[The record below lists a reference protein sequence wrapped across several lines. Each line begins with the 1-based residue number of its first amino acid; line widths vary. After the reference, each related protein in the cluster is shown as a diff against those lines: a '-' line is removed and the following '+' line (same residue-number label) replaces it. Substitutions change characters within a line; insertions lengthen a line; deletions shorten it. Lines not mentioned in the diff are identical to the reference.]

1 MFYKLI
7 VKSKTSFLDR
17 LFTYASDEKL
27 ELGTRVIVPF
37 GNADVK
43 SIAIVVEEIKE
54 KPDFPAK
61 KITEVL
67 DSKPLISE
75 ELLDRVSYLT
85 VRFYYEA
92 GRDEKVKSFI
102 ETAKLLPF
110 LKGIKT
116 RKQYIQYYQ
125 YMEALVAFH
134 KYHGGKDQ

>member
-1 MFYKLI
+1 MSLDLDKVENTIKVL
-7 VKSKTSFLDR
+7 KTKKNQRGKPIGLLTVSQIRNL
-17 LFTYASDEKL
+17 LAMS
-27 ELGTRVIVPF
+27 
-37 GNADVK
+37 AD
-43 SIAIVVEEIKE
+43 ILN
-54 KPDFPAK
+54 
-61 KITEVL
+61 EVL
-67 DSKPLISE
+67 EYPEENLSE

-110 LKGIKT
+110 LKSIKT
-116 RKQYIQYYQ
+116 RKRYIQYYQ

>member
-1 MFYKLI
+1 MSLDLDKVENTIKVL
-7 VKSKTSFLDR
+7 KTKKNQKGKPIGLLTVSQIRNL
-17 LFTYASDEKL
+17 LAMS
-27 ELGTRVIVPF
+27 
-37 GNADVK
+37 AD
-43 SIAIVVEEIKE
+43 ILN
-54 KPDFPAK
+54 
-61 KITEVL
+61 EVL
-67 DSKPLISE
+67 EYPEENLSE

-110 LKGIKT
+110 LKSIKT
-116 RKQYIQYYQ
+116 RKRYIQYYQ

>member
-1 MFYKLI
+1 M
-7 VKSKTSFLDR
+7 SLD
-17 LFTYASDEKL
+17 LDK
-27 ELGTRVIVPF
+27 
-37 GNADVK
+37 
-43 SIAIVVEEIKE
+43 VENTIKE
-54 KPDFPAK
+54 LKTKKNQRGKPIGLLTVSQIRNLLAMSAD
-61 KITEVL
+61 ILNEVL
-67 DSKPLISE
+67 EYPEENLSE

>member
-1 MFYKLI
+1 M
-7 VKSKTSFLDR
+7 SLD
-17 LFTYASDEKL
+17 LDK
-27 ELGTRVIVPF
+27 
-37 GNADVK
+37 
-43 SIAIVVEEIKE
+43 VENTIKE
-54 KPDFPAK
+54 LKTKKNQRGKPIGLLTVSQIRNLLAMSAD
-61 KITEVL
+61 ILNEVL
-67 DSKPLISE
+67 EYPEENLSE
-75 ELLDRVSYLT
+75 ELLDRISYLT

-102 ETAKLLPF
+102 ETANLLPF

>member
-1 MFYKLI
+1 M
-7 VKSKTSFLDR
+7 SLD
-17 LFTYASDEKL
+17 LDK
-27 ELGTRVIVPF
+27 
-37 GNADVK
+37 
-43 SIAIVVEEIKE
+43 VENTIKE
-54 KPDFPAK
+54 LKTKKNQRGKPIGLLTVSQIRNLLAMSAD
-61 KITEVL
+61 ILNEVL
-67 DSKPLISE
+67 EYLEENLSE

>member
-1 MFYKLI
+1 MSLDLDKVENTIIEL
-7 VKSKTSFLDR
+7 KTKKNQKGEPIGLLTVSQIRNL
-17 LFTYASDEKL
+17 LAMS
-27 ELGTRVIVPF
+27 
-37 GNADVK
+37 AD
-43 SIAIVVEEIKE
+43 ILN
-54 KPDFPAK
+54 
-61 KITEVL
+61 EVL
-67 DSKPLISE
+67 EYPEENLSE

-110 LKGIKT
+110 LKSIKT
-116 RKQYIQYYQ
+116 RKRYIQYYQ

>member
-1 MFYKLI
+1 M
-7 VKSKTSFLDR
+7 SLD
-17 LFTYASDEKL
+17 LDK
-27 ELGTRVIVPF
+27 
-37 GNADVK
+37 
-43 SIAIVVEEIKE
+43 VENTIKE
-54 KPDFPAK
+54 LKTKKNQRGKPIGLLTVSQIRNLLAMSAD
-61 KITEVL
+61 ILNEVL
-67 DSKPLISE
+67 EYPEENLSE

-116 RKQYIQYYQ
+116 RKQYIQYNQ

>member
-1 MFYKLI
+1 MK
-7 VKSKTSFLDR
+7 KK
-17 LFTYASDEKL
+17 K
-27 ELGTRVIVPF
+27 
-37 GNADVK
+37 K
-43 SIAIVVEEIKE
+43 KVENTIKE
-54 KPDFPAK
+54 LKTKKNQRGKPIGLLTVSQIRNLLAMSAD
-61 KITEVL
+61 ILNEVL
-67 DSKPLISE
+67 EYPEENLSE

-110 LKGIKT
+110 LKSIKT
-116 RKQYIQYYQ
+116 RKRYIQYYQ

>member
-1 MFYKLI
+1 M
-7 VKSKTSFLDR
+7 SLD
-17 LFTYASDEKL
+17 LDK
-27 ELGTRVIVPF
+27 
-37 GNADVK
+37 
-43 SIAIVVEEIKE
+43 VENTIKE
-54 KPDFPAK
+54 LKTKKNQRGKPIGLLTVSQIRNLLAMSAD
-61 KITEVL
+61 ILNEVL
-67 DSKPLISE
+67 EYPEENLSE

-85 VRFYYEA
+85 VRLYYEA

>member
-1 MFYKLI
+1 MSLDLDKVENTIKVLKTKKNQRGKLVGLLTVSQI
-7 VKSKTSFLDR
+7 RNLLAMS
-17 LFTYASDEKL
+17 
-27 ELGTRVIVPF
+27 
-37 GNADVK
+37 AD
-43 SIAIVVEEIKE
+43 ILN
-54 KPDFPAK
+54 
-61 KITEVL
+61 EVL
-67 DSKPLISE
+67 EYTEENLSE

-110 LKGIKT
+110 LKSIKT
-116 RKQYIQYYQ
+116 RKRYIQYYQ

>member
-1 MFYKLI
+1 M
-7 VKSKTSFLDR
+7 SLD
-17 LFTYASDEKL
+17 LDK
-27 ELGTRVIVPF
+27 
-37 GNADVK
+37 
-43 SIAIVVEEIKE
+43 VENTIKE
-54 KPDFPAK
+54 LKTKKNQRGKPIGLLTVSQIRNLLAMSAD
-61 KITEVL
+61 ILNEVL
-67 DSKPLISE
+67 EYPEENLSE

-125 YMEALVAFH
+125 YMEELVAFH

>member
-1 MFYKLI
+1 MSLN
-7 VKSKTSFLDR
+7 LD
-17 LFTYASDEKL
+17 K
-27 ELGTRVIVPF
+27 
-37 GNADVK
+37 
-43 SIAIVVEEIKE
+43 VENTIKE
-54 KPDFPAK
+54 LKTKKNQRGKPIGLLTVSQIRNLLAMSAD
-61 KITEVL
+61 ILNEVL
-67 DSKPLISE
+67 EYPEENLSE

>member
-1 MFYKLI
+1 M
-7 VKSKTSFLDR
+7 SLDI
-17 LFTYASDEKL
+17 DK
-27 ELGTRVIVPF
+27 
-37 GNADVK
+37 
-43 SIAIVVEEIKE
+43 VENTIKE
-54 KPDFPAK
+54 LKTKKNQRGKPIGLLTVSQIRNLLAMSAD
-61 KITEVL
+61 ILNEVL
-67 DSKPLISE
+67 EYPEENLSE

>member
-1 MFYKLI
+1 M
-7 VKSKTSFLDR
+7 SLD
-17 LFTYASDEKL
+17 LEK
-27 ELGTRVIVPF
+27 
-37 GNADVK
+37 
-43 SIAIVVEEIKE
+43 VENTIKE
-54 KPDFPAK
+54 LKTKKNQKGKPIGLLTVSQIRNLLAMSAD
-61 KITEVL
+61 ILNEVL
-67 DSKPLISE
+67 EYPEENLSE

>member
-1 MFYKLI
+1 M
-7 VKSKTSFLDR
+7 SLD
-17 LFTYASDEKL
+17 LDK
-27 ELGTRVIVPF
+27 
-37 GNADVK
+37 
-43 SIAIVVEEIKE
+43 VENTIKE
-54 KPDFPAK
+54 LKIKKNQRGKPIGLLTVSQIRNLLAMSAD
-61 KITEVL
+61 ILNEVL
-67 DSKPLISE
+67 EYPEENLSE

>member
-1 MFYKLI
+1 MSLDLDKVENTIKVL
-7 VKSKTSFLDR
+7 KTKKNQRGKPIGLLTVSQIRNL
-17 LFTYASDEKL
+17 LAMS
-27 ELGTRVIVPF
+27 
-37 GNADVK
+37 AD
-43 SIAIVVEEIKE
+43 ILN
-54 KPDFPAK
+54 
-61 KITEVL
+61 EVL
-67 DSKPLISE
+67 EYPEENLSE

-110 LKGIKT
+110 LKSIKP
-116 RKQYIQYYQ
+116 RKRYIQYYQ

>member
-1 MFYKLI
+1 M
-7 VKSKTSFLDR
+7 SLD
-17 LFTYASDEKL
+17 LDK
-27 ELGTRVIVPF
+27 
-37 GNADVK
+37 
-43 SIAIVVEEIKE
+43 VENTIKE
-54 KPDFPAK
+54 LKTKKNQRGKPIGLLTVSQIRNLLAMSAD
-61 KITEVL
+61 ILNEVL
-67 DSKPLISE
+67 EYPEENLSE

-110 LKGIKT
+110 FKGIKT

>member
-1 MFYKLI
+1 M
-7 VKSKTSFLDR
+7 SLD
-17 LFTYASDEKL
+17 LDK
-27 ELGTRVIVPF
+27 
-37 GNADVK
+37 
-43 SIAIVVEEIKE
+43 VENTIKE
-54 KPDFPAK
+54 LKTKKNQRGKPIGLLTVSQIRNLLAMSAD
-61 KITEVL
+61 ILNEVL
-67 DSKPLISE
+67 EYPEENLSE
-75 ELLDRVSYLT
+75 KLLDRVSYLT

>member
-1 MFYKLI
+1 M
-7 VKSKTSFLDR
+7 SLD
-17 LFTYASDEKL
+17 LDK
-27 ELGTRVIVPF
+27 
-37 GNADVK
+37 
-43 SIAIVVEEIKE
+43 VENTIKE
-54 KPDFPAK
+54 LKTKKNQRGKPIGLLTVSQIRNLLSMSAD
-61 KITEVL
+61 ILNEVL
-67 DSKPLISE
+67 EYPEENLSE

>member
-1 MFYKLI
+1 M
-7 VKSKTSFLDR
+7 SLD
-17 LFTYASDEKL
+17 LDK
-27 ELGTRVIVPF
+27 
-37 GNADVK
+37 
-43 SIAIVVEEIKE
+43 VENTIKE
-54 KPDFPAK
+54 LKTKKNQRGKPIGLLTVSQIRNLLAMSAD
-61 KITEVL
+61 ILNEVL
-67 DSKPLISE
+67 EYPEENLSE

-125 YMEALVAFH
+125 YMEALVH

>member
-1 MFYKLI
+1 MSLDLDKVENTTKVL
-7 VKSKTSFLDR
+7 KTKKNQRGKPIGLLTVSQIRNL
-17 LFTYASDEKL
+17 LAMS
-27 ELGTRVIVPF
+27 
-37 GNADVK
+37 AD
-43 SIAIVVEEIKE
+43 ILN
-54 KPDFPAK
+54 
-61 KITEVL
+61 EVL
-67 DSKPLISE
+67 EYPEENLSE

-110 LKGIKT
+110 LKSIKT
-116 RKQYIQYYQ
+116 RKRYIQYYQ

>member
-1 MFYKLI
+1 M
-7 VKSKTSFLDR
+7 SLD
-17 LFTYASDEKL
+17 LDK
-27 ELGTRVIVPF
+27 
-37 GNADVK
+37 
-43 SIAIVVEEIKE
+43 VENTIKE
-54 KPDFPAK
+54 LKTKKNQRGKPIGLLTVSQIRNLLAMSAD
-61 KITEVL
+61 ILNEVL
-67 DSKPLISE
+67 EYPEENLSE

-92 GRDEKVKSFI
+92 GRDDKVKSFI

>member
-1 MFYKLI
+1 MSLDLGKVENTIKVL
-7 VKSKTSFLDR
+7 KTKKNQR
-17 LFTYASDEKL
+17 
-27 ELGTRVIVPF
+27 G
-37 GNADVK
+37 K
-43 SIAIVVEEIKE
+43 SIGLLTVSQIRNLLAMSADILN
-54 KPDFPAK
+54 
-61 KITEVL
+61 EVL
-67 DSKPLISE
+67 EYPEENLSE

-110 LKGIKT
+110 LKSIKT
-116 RKQYIQYYQ
+116 RKRYIQYYQ

>member
-1 MFYKLI
+1 M
-7 VKSKTSFLDR
+7 SLD
-17 LFTYASDEKL
+17 LDK
-27 ELGTRVIVPF
+27 
-37 GNADVK
+37 
-43 SIAIVVEEIKE
+43 VENTIKE
-54 KPDFPAK
+54 LKTKKNQRGKPVGLLTVSQIRNLLAMSAD
-61 KITEVL
+61 ILNEVL
-67 DSKPLISE
+67 EYPEENLSE

-110 LKGIKT
+110 LKSIKT
-116 RKQYIQYYQ
+116 RKRYIQYYQ

>member
-1 MFYKLI
+1 MSLDLEKVENTIIEL
-7 VKSKTSFLDR
+7 KTKKNQRGKPIGLLTVSQIRNL
-17 LFTYASDEKL
+17 LAMS
-27 ELGTRVIVPF
+27 
-37 GNADVK
+37 AD
-43 SIAIVVEEIKE
+43 ILN
-54 KPDFPAK
+54 
-61 KITEVL
+61 EVL
-67 DSKPLISE
+67 EYPEENLSE

-116 RKQYIQYYQ
+116 RKQYIKYYQ

>member
-1 MFYKLI
+1 MSLDLEKVENTIKELKTKKNQRGKLI
-7 VKSKTSFLDR
+7 GLLTVSQIRNLLAMS
-17 LFTYASDEKL
+17 
-27 ELGTRVIVPF
+27 
-37 GNADVK
+37 AD
-43 SIAIVVEEIKE
+43 ILN
-54 KPDFPAK
+54 
-61 KITEVL
+61 EVL
-67 DSKPLISE
+67 EYPEENLSE
-75 ELLDRVSYLT
+75 ELLDRISYLT

>member
-1 MFYKLI
+1 M
-7 VKSKTSFLDR
+7 SLD
-17 LFTYASDEKL
+17 LDK
-27 ELGTRVIVPF
+27 
-37 GNADVK
+37 
-43 SIAIVVEEIKE
+43 VENTIKE
-54 KPDFPAK
+54 LKTKKNQRGKPIGLLTVSQIRNLLAMSAD
-61 KITEVL
+61 ILNEVL
-67 DSKPLISE
+67 EYPEENLSE

-92 GRDEKVKSFI
+92 RRDEKVKSFI

>member
-1 MFYKLI
+1 M
-7 VKSKTSFLDR
+7 SLD
-17 LFTYASDEKL
+17 LDK
-27 ELGTRVIVPF
+27 
-37 GNADVK
+37 
-43 SIAIVVEEIKE
+43 VENTIKE
-54 KPDFPAK
+54 LKTKKNQRGKPVGLLTVSQIRNLLAMSAD
-61 KITEVL
+61 ILNEVL
-67 DSKPLISE
+67 EYPEENLSE